1 MFGWTH
7 RHTPSSHSVH
17 SPRVSGARLG
27 AGDAEMRVAPALSE
41 AHRPVSVVQRA
52 GRGLLR
58 SALQTRAG
66 YPSPTP
72 SGGSARHGD
81 VAGAPMRRA
90 PGGRGAWRPL
100 GGGLVC
106 AVTGRPITAALNVGS
121 FGRDSLPF
129 VWKHGGWSWVPPL
142 PSQPPSHFQELSGH
156 RGEFRVSCF
165 SHISVSYQEVLE
177 RSAFLLSLAL
187 RNPTRELEF
196 FRLLSFVA

>member
-52 GRGLLR
+52 GRGLLW

-90 PGGRGAWRPL
+90 PGGRGARRPL

-121 FGRDSLPF
+121 FGRTVCRSSGSTEAGAGFL
-129 VWKHGGWSWVPPL
+129 HYRASPP
-142 PSQPPSHFQELSGH
+142 PISRSSRGIEGSFGFPASVTFQ
-156 RGEFRVSCF
+156 
-165 SHISVSYQEVLE
+165 
-177 RSAFLLSLAL
+177 
-187 RNPTRELEF
+187 
-196 FRLLSFVA
+196 